1 MAGLIR
7 SPGTATF
14 TNSSATVTGSGT
26 NWTATARAG
35 MLIRSKSNNVWYE
48 ILTVN
53 SDTSITL
60 VENWSGTTGSS
71 GFEILPW
78 FSGQDDAP
86 TTLSA
91 QIGVFLAAYASLF
104 SVSGNDETLD
114 LDKATTGANGGI
126 TFKINGVAYF
136 RAGMF
141 GDGTFRIERSA
152 DGTNWTNAISADR
165 STGAIAMPGA
175 LTVTGALS
183 AGGAANFGDGGGG
196 DDVNLRKNL
205 NSQRWIAMRNT
216 NAGSSASV
224 GFLFGD
230 DGTAARG
237 ALIVNSGARTS
248 HAGVN
253 SINLGTYGSNPLG
266 FFTADTLRALID
278 ASGHFKP
285 GADNAYNLGAS
296 GARWANLYCANGTIQ
311 TSDAKEKTPLRRLNE
326 AERRVARKIFGMIG
340 IFQWLAAVA
349 AKGEDDARLHV
360 GITAQGLRA
369 AFEEEGL
376 DAGRYGVWCSDPIME
391 MVRKTRK
398 VRQEKMVEHLV
409 EDTEIVIID
418 GAPVLKK
425 VQRKEERP
433 AGRLALVKD
442 ENGVP
447 VMKNGLPLMHLV
459 PEMVEVEEE
468 YFEAVD
474 TGEFREGIR
483 FDQLYA
489 FVTAG
494 AADFIQEQQAEIASL
509 SGRLAALEAAAG

>member
-48 ILTVN
+48 ILTVG

-60 VENWSGTTGSS
+60 VESWSGTTGSS

-104 SVSGNDETLD
+104 SVSGNDKTLT
-114 LDKATTGANGGI
+114 LNKGAAGNNGGVVLQVA
-126 TFKINGVAYF
+126 GVGYF
-136 RAGMF
+136 RVGIF

-152 DGTNWTNAISADR
+152 DGTNWTSAIAIDR
-165 STGAIAMPGA
+165 STGAM
-175 LTVTGALS
+175 TFTGAMTVSGAFS
-183 AGGAANFGDGGGG
+183 ATGVANFGDGGGSA
-196 DDVNLRKNL
+196 DVNLIKNL
-205 NSQRWIAMRNT
+205 NSQRFISMRNLSS
-216 NAGSSASV
+216 GSSASI

-230 DGTAARG
+230 DATAARG
-237 ALIVNSGARTS
+237 AMVAHSSNRTDLAGANSL
-248 HAGVN
+248 N
-253 SINLGTYGSNPLG
+253 FGTYGPNAVG
-266 FFTADTLRALID
+266 FFTANTLRASFD
-278 ASGHFKP
+278 STGHFKP
-285 GADNAYNLGAS
+285 GADGAYNLGAS
-296 GARWANLYCANGTIQ
+296 GLRWANLYCANGTIQ
-311 TSDAKEKTPLRRLNE
+311 TSDEKEKTPLRRLNE

-340 IFQWLAAVA
+340 IFQWLSAVA
-349 AKGEDDARLHV
+349 AKGEGARLHV
-360 GITAQGLRA
+360 GLTAQSLRR
-369 AFEEEGL
+369 AFEEEDL
-376 DAGRYGVWCSDPIME
+376 DPARYGVWCRDPIIE
-391 MVRKTRK
+391 MAKKTRK
-398 VRQEKMVEHLV
+398 VMAEKTEEHWVE
-409 EDTEIVIID
+409 ETEIKIVN
-418 GAPVLKK
+418 GAPVMKK
-425 VQRKEERP
+425 ERRKEERVV
-433 AGRLALVKD
+433 GRLALVKD
-442 ENGVP
+442 ENGVQ
-447 VMKNGLPLMHLV
+447 VMNRGLPMMHLV

-483 FDQLYA
+483 PDQLYA

-494 AADFIQEQQAEIASL
+494 AADFVQEQQAEIADL
-509 SGRLAALEAAAG
+509 SARLAAIEATA